1 MLIVHISLKTETPMK
16 NKVLQIRV
24 EDIDHKRLQKEA
36 KKLGLT
42 LSAFVRL
49 RVLLDLQ
56 DLQKLNLDGID
67 QKKAK

>member
-1 MLIVHISLKTETPMK
+1 MK

-67 QKKAK
+67 QEKAK

>member
-1 MLIVHISLKTETPMK
+1 MK